1 MQNNNDPL
9 VLTPLEAARLLRC
22 AKGTIYEQ
30 IRIGTV
36 PSIRMGRKILVP
48 RAALMRMLE
57 ETGRNSYLASD
68 KKTTLVE

>member
-22 AKGTIYEQ
+22 GKGTIYEQ

-68 KKTTLVE
+68 KKTTPVE